1 MKKNLLLYFL
11 IVGVFTFLIWY
22 FIDQGKEMVSNADKN
37 KSTQVVNNSPASI
50 ESITKI
56 YKLIK
61 DTTNS
66 PTSPFKYRLVK
77 KSEVND
83 TTILYD
89 TSAAYIPQQI
99 VLYGSF
105 GNPLKS
111 MDTLSIWAAATPK
124 FQWDTL
130 KLHVMDS
137 KKESETMHQSHTI
150 DLSSKQSV
158 LEQFSH
164 NVKNPLSLLL
174 LQIIVILSVAKIF
187 GVLATKIGQPSVVG
201 EIFAG
206 IFLGPSII
214 GYFFPDFS
222 LYLFPVDSQKT
233 LQFLS
238 QIGLAFFMFIVG
250 MELDLEKLQNKARNA
265 IVISHASIIVPFF
278 LGVVLAGSLYVEMA
292 PANVSFLAFALFMGI
307 ALSITAFPVLARII
321 QERGLTKTPLGAMVI
336 TCAAADDVTAWCIL
350 AAVIAIVKAGSIVSA
365 LFTITLALI
374 FVMFMLKVI
383 GPWIKR
389 KSTAIVEKEKISK
402 GVVAIAFFILLMSAY
417 VAELI
422 GIHALFGAFIAGV
435 IMPHN
440 VKFKDVLAGK
450 IEDVSVL
457 LLLPIFFAF
466 TGLRTHIE
474 MLNQGHLWGT
484 CMLVIAVAVAGKF
497 GGSALSAKLVGQSW
511 KDSLSIGALMNTRG
525 LMELIVLNIGL
536 DLKILSPAIFSIMVL
551 MALATTF
558 MTGPS
563 LSFINF
569 VAKKLEDMKSKKI
582 P

>member
-11 IVGVFTFLIWY
+11 IVSVFTFFIWY
-22 FIDQGKEMVSNADKN
+22 FIDQKKDLVSNADKN
-37 KSTQVVNNSPASI
+37 KTTQVNLNNSTVSI
-50 ESITKI
+50 DSVTKV
-56 YKLIK
+56 YRLIK

-66 PTSPFKYRLVK
+66 PTTPFKYRLVK
-77 KSEVND
+77 RSDIND
-83 TTILYD
+83 TTNLYD
-89 TSAAYIPQQI
+89 TSASYIPKQI

-111 MDTLSIWAAATPK
+111 MDTLSVWAAATPK

-130 KLHVMDS
+130 KLHVTDT
-137 KKESETMHQSHTI
+137 KKNSESAQSQTI
-150 DLSSKQSV
+150 DLNSKESV

-164 NVKNPLSLLL
+164 NIKNPLSLLL

-206 IFLGPSII
+206 IFLGPSIV
-214 GYFFPDFS
+214 GYFFPEFS
-222 LYLFPVDSQKT
+222 LYLFPADSQKT

-250 MELDLEKLQNKARNA
+250 MELDLEKLQSKAHNA

-278 LGVVLAGSLYVEMA
+278 LGVLLAGKIYVASA

-307 ALSITAFPVLARII
+307 AMSITAFPVLARIV

-365 LFTITLALI
+365 LFTIGLAVV
-374 FVMFMLKVI
+374 FVLFMLKVV

-402 GVVAIAFFILLMSAY
+402 GVVAIAFFILLLSAY

-435 IMPHN
+435 IMPN
-440 VKFKDVLAGK
+440 NLKFKDLLAGK

-484 CMLVIAVAVAGKF
+484 TMLVIAVAVAGKF

-536 DLKILSPAIFSIMVL
+536 DLKILSPEIFSIMVL

-569 VAKKLEDMKSKKI
+569 VAKKLDELKLKK
-582 P
+582 